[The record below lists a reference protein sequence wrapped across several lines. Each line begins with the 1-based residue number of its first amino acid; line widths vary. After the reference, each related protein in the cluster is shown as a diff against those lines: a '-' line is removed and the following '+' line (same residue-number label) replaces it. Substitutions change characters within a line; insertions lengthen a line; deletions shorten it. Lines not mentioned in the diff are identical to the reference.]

1 MKMSVALE
9 AHESVA
15 TPPNWAVLQR
25 RLFDAIEDAA
35 PQALARYTHPDGRLL
50 WPPSPDFQSI
60 DALDDTY
67 ESFHNWPLFYLLGG
81 SDRFLVDADREFDV
95 INQQMSQHGTGHG
108 YPMVVDEYQPG
119 YDWFHQGEGNY
130 LFYTAINCGIDDIY
144 CTHDV
149 GLYRLKRIS
158 FTGRNLL

>member
-81 SDRFLVDADREFDV
+81 SDRFLVDAAREFARALLE
-95 INQQMSQHGTGHG
+95 SLPGGTEALAVLNGG
-108 YPMVVDEYQPG
+108 VFAGTRLVELAEMVAGTSNPIAG
-119 YDWFHQGEGNY
+119 RH
-130 LFYTAINCGIDDIY
+130 
-144 CTHDV
+144 
-149 GLYRLKRIS
+149 RL
-158 FTGRNLL
+158 TEL